1 MTNIDPNLR
10 KAAVLLRSLDADT
23 ATMMLGQLTAEEA
36 SAIRAAMRVVG
47 QVESDE
53 QADVAAELRRER
65 PVKAV
70 SRRPDVELELSS
82 SFVGGSYD
90 YAEKQFASDVVS
102 GLPSKRF
109 EFLESAPIHAL
120 VPHLAREHAQT
131 IAVVLSHLPPE
142 RAAAI
147 LAALPQKVQSET
159 VERLSAIGE
168 TDAECVSVVERELA
182 GWAAKR
188 DVSRASDRGRRD
200 TMSAILAAADPKSR
214 GQILSSMRDHK
225 AALAN
230 QFAPRSSDAAVV
242 VKTSVPRTQY
252 TMLRQRMAELPKQE
266 PVAAPA
272 PRVEVQLPR
281 IKFDDLIRL
290 DARALSA
297 VMRQVD
303 ADVLALALAG
313 SQDDLVDRICDQMPK
328 RTARDFR
335 RQLRKLGPTR
345 LSDVETAQQA
355 VAKIAAQHIAERRQA
370 AAPQI

>member
-47 QVESDE
+47 QVESSE

-65 PVKAV
+65 PVKAP
-70 SRRPDVELELSS
+70 SSRPDVELELSS
-82 SFVGGSYD
+82 SFAGGSFE
-90 YAEKQFASDVVS
+90 YAEKQLPAEVI
-102 GLPSKRF
+102 GLPAKRF

-131 IAVVLSHLPPE
+131 IAVVLSHLDPQ

-147 LAALPQKVQSET
+147 LAALPHKVQAET
-159 VERLSAIGE
+159 VERLSALGE
-168 TDAECVSVVERELA
+168 TDPECVSVVEREMA

-188 DVSRASDRGRRD
+188 DGSRASDRGRRD
-200 TMSAILAAADPKSR
+200 TMSAILAAADTKSR

-225 AALAN
+225 AAVAN
-230 QFAPRSSDAAVV
+230 QFAPRRAEAPVV
-242 VKTSVPRTQY
+242 VKTTVARSQY
-252 TMLRQRMAELPKQE
+252 TVLRERMAEQPKQE
-266 PVAAPA
+266 LVAVSMSP
-272 PRVEVQLPR
+272 PPVQLPR
-281 IKFDDLIRL
+281 LDFDDLIRL
-290 DARALSA
+290 DSRALSA
-297 VMRQVD
+297 VLRQVD

-313 SQDDLVDRICDQMPK
+313 SRDDLVDRICEQMPK

-335 RQLRKLGPTR
+335 RQLRRLGPTR

-370 AAPQI
+370 LAATHV